1 MIGYIGDSTS
11 IYKVFNDREFVA
23 TSDVRFEETT
33 FPGVKVLDDRPYT
46 RFKRVPDQTSAPDVG
61 IYGSYDY
68 KKLLEVIPVGQE
80 TEPSIVDVDDAVLTR
95 NDATNKGLPLEPIGG
110 RLPDSRSTQTER
122 QPLPP
127 DKSTQSSTS
136 AANGQEENAPQ
147 FEQRSNSNT
156 KNTVTVSKSRRLRD
170 RIQSN
175 SRSVL

>member
-1 MIGYIGDSTS
+1 MIGYIRNLTL

-68 KKLLEVIPVGQE
+68 KKLLEVIPAGQE
-80 TEPSIVDVDDAVLTR
+80 TEEPSIVDVDDAVLTR
-95 NDATNKGLPLEPIGG
+95 NDASNKGLPLEPIGG

-122 QPLPP
+122 QLLPP

-136 AANGQEENAPQ
+136 AANGQKENISQ
-147 FEQRSNSNT
+147 F
-156 KNTVTVSKSRRLRD
+156 K
-170 RIQSN
+170 
-175 SRSVL
+175 